1 MLWDDKMSLS
11 AWAALAGV
19 SVRPGQ
25 SESEN
30 GFFWFLLGI
39 LIGILS
45 FLSTPLLC
53 LP

>member
-1 MLWDDKMSLS
+1 MPWADKMSLS

-19 SVRPGQ
+19 AVRPGH
-25 SESEN
+25 SESES

-53 LP
+53 SP